1 MEESSDHKR
10 ITKKL
15 SYQPPK
21 RRYHI
26 LSSIKKGRRKTCP
39 EIFSKEG
46 DSDEK
51 ALYYQQLADKHFFL
65 GNHDEAATYYSV
77 LLDRD
82 FQKSFKHGETDVNN
96 NENNN
101 PKSRKWAEEY
111 LALKVVEVNEKIM
124 VSPTEPEGYLEKAA
138 VLFFENQWNEAREVL
153 DAGLNKCS
161 RKALL
166 KTTLNELNK
175 VTKALEKH
183 SNNANSNN

>member
-51 ALYYQQLADKHFFL
+51 VFTQ
-65 GNHDEAATYYSV
+65 
-77 LLDRD
+77 
-82 FQKSFKHGETDVNN
+82 
-96 NENNN
+96 
-101 PKSRKWAEEY
+101 
-111 LALKVVEVNEKIM
+111 II
-124 VSPTEPEGYLEKAA
+124 
-138 VLFFENQWNEAREVL
+138 LFI
-153 DAGLNKCS
+153 
-161 RKALL
+161 
-166 KTTLNELNK
+166 
-175 VTKALEKH
+175 
-183 SNNANSNN
+183 NAYFIPIK